1 MKLNTEFDS
10 RVLRVSTGFG
20 GITRPR
26 FVTRMDEDLATR
38 GVFAGGPPLGQLE
51 HVSCVGCGKPAG
63 AVSAGLPVA
72 QRGDPG
78 VLYLCTPCKDRYGSL
93 PLHAI
98 SYENRKE
105 D

>member
-1 MKLNTEFDS
+1 MAINTEYDS

-26 FVTRMDEDLATR
+26 FIDAVPDFVLDGMNPR
-38 GVFAGGPPLGQLE
+38 GPALGQLE
-51 HVSCVGCGKPAG
+51 RVSCVGCGKPAG

-72 QRGDPG
+72 QSRDPG
-78 VLYLCTPCKDRYGSL
+78 VLYLCTPCREKYGSL